1 MIMEKRISFRRREL
15 VWEEYG
21 RDWTEKDFEELKEW
35 LGNRTE
41 DPNCAARYAA
51 MKDISFDELCDMF
64 SGKLPAVEW
73 EIHCGSEAHSWTYNE
88 SVVDYI
94 TDIMRDEAWDFGVRD
109 SWGADD
115 SDEEVYI
122 YDSHSPRYN

>member
-1 MIMEKRISFRRREL
+1 MGKVISFKRKEL

-41 DPNCAARYAA
+41 DPHCATRYAA
-51 MKDISFDELCDMF
+51 IKDVSFNELCDMF
-64 SGKLPAVEW
+64 DGKIPEVDW
-73 EIHCGSEAHSWTYNE
+73 KIQCGSEEHSWSYTE
-88 SVVDYI
+88 SIVEYI
-94 TDIMRDEAWDFGVRD
+94 TEIMREDSWDYGCVD

-115 SDEEVYI
+115 SEEEIHI
-122 YDSHSPRYN
+122 YE

>member
-1 MIMEKRISFRRREL
+1 MKGEHIMGKIISFRRREL

-21 RDWTEKDFEELKEW
+21 RDWTEKDFDELKEW
-35 LGNRTE
+35 LSNRTE
-41 DPNCAARYAA
+41 DPHCATRYAV

-73 EIHCGSEAHSWTYNE
+73 EIKCGNEEHSWTYNE
-88 SVVDYI
+88 SVTDYI
-94 TDIMRDEAWDFGVRD
+94 REIMREDAWDYGLMD

-115 SDEEVYI
+115 SEEDINI
-122 YDSHSPRYN
+122 YE